1 MIRQARFN
9 PPSCILP
16 GHGHARDC
24 PFPPARHP
32 PAVKLRPALWPLVL
46 LLLLRGDAAEPL
58 FLAGAASRDITP
70 REPVP
75 MWGYGGVGARLSEG
89 TDEPLRADAL
99 VIQARGRKLALVGL
113 DLGRPPSEE
122 SLARIRE
129 RLARELR
136 IEASFLGGSHT
147 HHAPVME
154 LSDRDGRGRG
164 KYDAALRWY
173 RELEDAIV
181 AAVAEADARRE
192 PAALAAVARPVGGF
206 NRNRHTKLEPK
217 PVDRDLA
224 VALFTSADGTRTLA
238 TLVNFAAHPTMLPS
252 ALNRFS
258 PDYVGGLKD
267 AVTNALGG
275 VAVFL
280 QGAAGDLSVDRRDRP
295 DHRALGAA
303 LGQEAV
309 ALARTLQPAVPANPS
324 LETAEERLRFEPRT
338 NLGNPAVRAAF
349 SVAFFP
355 ELVANYADEYADGVR
370 PRLTVAL
377 LNGELGLVGVSGE
390 VFSAHSLRLKERAR
404 LPVLFF
410 AGYCNGYHQYF
421 PTIEAVAE
429 GGYGADAPVAPAA
442 VGAGEELMNRALTRL
457 YELRGRIP

>member
-1 MIRQARFN
+1 MNRRN
-9 PPSCILP
+9 
-16 GHGHARDC
+16 
-24 PFPPARHP
+24 
-32 PAVKLRPALWPLVL
+32 LRPGLLLLL
-46 LLLLRGDAAEPL
+46 LLLLRGDAAEPQ

-75 MWGYGGVGARLSEG
+75 MWGYGGQGARLSEG
-89 TDEPLRADAL
+89 TADPLRADAL
-99 VIQARGRKLALVGL
+99 VLQVRGRKLALVGL
-113 DLGRPPSEE
+113 DLGRSPSEA
-122 SLARIRE
+122 SLGRIRE
-129 RLARELR
+129 RLEKELQ
-136 IEASFLGGSHT
+136 IGASFIGGSHT
-147 HHAPVME
+147 HHAPVLE
-154 LSDRDGRGRG
+154 LSDADGRGRG

-181 AAVAEADARRE
+181 AAVTEADARRE
-192 PAALAAVARPVGGF
+192 PASLAAGVARVEGF
-206 NRNRHTKLEPK
+206 NRNRHTKLEPR

-224 VALFTSADGTRTLA
+224 VARFDTAAGGRTIA
-238 TLVNFAAHPTMLPS
+238 TLINFAAHPTMLPS
-252 ALNRFS
+252 ELRRFS
-258 PDYVGGLKD
+258 PDYVGSLKD
-267 AVTNALGG
+267 TVTNALGG

-303 LGQEAV
+303 LGAEAV
-309 ALARTLQPAVPANPS
+309 ALARSLTPAVPANPS
-324 LETAEERLRFEPRT
+324 LGFAEERLRFEPRT

-377 LNGELGLVGVSGE
+377 LNGEIGFVGVSGE
-390 VFSAHSLRLKERAR
+390 VFCAHSLRLKERAR

-410 AGYCNGYHQYF
+410 VGYCNGYHQYF

-429 GGYGADAPVAPAA
+429 GGYGADATVAPAA

-457 YELRGRIP
+457 YEMRGKLTVKDRPEAGPIGSP